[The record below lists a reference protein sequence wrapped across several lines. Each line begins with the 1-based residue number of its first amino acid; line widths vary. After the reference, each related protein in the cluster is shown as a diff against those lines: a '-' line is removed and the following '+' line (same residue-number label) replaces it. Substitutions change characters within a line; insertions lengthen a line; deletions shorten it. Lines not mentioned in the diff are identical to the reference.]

1 PRHAPPALWRDK
13 LREEGTTYRTVLDE
27 LRQETALHYLERQD
41 VPTVDVA
48 FLLGFSEQ
56 SAFNHAFRRW
66 TGTSPQQYRMQKR

>member
-1 PRHAPPALWRDK
+1 LQNK

-41 VPTVDVA
+41 VPIVDVA